1 MALRTFESERDA
13 LIAYVHTL
21 VQMVTFKCAS
31 DFRFARL
38 FSLISILCFYIYTH
52 TYARTHLFL
61 SPFWC
66 SLCAQYVLFMFVWGW
81 LHEEFLDL
89 FSIRSRLRKSIFHF
103 LCSLLFKS
111 AFQIWHISEFG
122 KLHGSKLEA
131 SEWASERK
139 RMRKMSHS
147 QQMLFDFLTKQINR
161 IVWYFFCVLSLRL
174 ATTMLGLHVCPV
186 ECRDFSLSFWTR
198 QIKCRFL
205 CYWLSWMHVRLLF
218 ECKQQIKSQ
227 KMIK

>member
-13 LIAYVHTL
+13 LIAYVHTI

-38 FSLISILCFYIYTH
+38 FFSHFNFMFLYLHAHAHTSFSL
-52 TYARTHLFL
+52 
-61 SPFWC
+61 
-66 SLCAQYVLFMFVWGW
+66 SLLMGSVRSYVLFMFVWGW
-81 LHEEFLDL
+81 SHEEFLDL

-131 SEWASERK
+131 SERAREEEWKKCRIDNKCYLTFWQNKSTE
-139 RMRKMSHS
+139 
-147 QQMLFDFLTKQINR
+147 LFDIFCCFLS
-161 IVWYFFCVLSLRL
+161 SLGNNYSYAGR
-174 ATTMLGLHVCPV
+174 
-186 ECRDFSLSFWTR
+186 TR
-198 QIKCRFL
+198 VAG
-205 CYWLSWMHVRLLF
+205 WV
-218 ECKQQIKSQ
+218 
-227 KMIK
+227 

>member
-81 LHEEFLDL
+81 SHEEFLDL

-131 SEWASERK
+131 SEWEKKNEKNVALTTNVIW
-139 RMRKMSHS
+139 
-147 QQMLFDFLTKQINR
+147 LFDKTNQQNCLI
-161 IVWYFFCVLSLRL
+161 L
-174 ATTMLGLHVCPV
+174 
-186 ECRDFSLSFWTR
+186 
-198 QIKCRFL
+198 FL
-205 CYWLSWMHVRLLF
+205 CFVSSLGNNYAGPTRVPGWV
-218 ECKQQIKSQ
+218 
-227 KMIK
+227 